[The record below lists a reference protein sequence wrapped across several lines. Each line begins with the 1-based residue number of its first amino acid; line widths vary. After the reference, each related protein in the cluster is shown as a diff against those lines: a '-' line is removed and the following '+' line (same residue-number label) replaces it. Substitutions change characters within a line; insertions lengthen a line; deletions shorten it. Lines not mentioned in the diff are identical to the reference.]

1 MKRILFPMIMLAVFL
16 TAYASAKTDK
26 PDSQDKPQ
34 QIVSFVKT
42 EHDAAWYA
50 RQAELWKAQVT
61 LTPDNDDAWINLFHA
76 TRYKLMFESEDGDYD
91 DAPLIE
97 IAEKARKERPE
108 SYARYCLDYYSTMWF
123 KEYNDLED
131 NMEKAIRM
139 RPDNAY
145 MYKDYVVY
153 LLNTGKTELMG
164 DILKKWYETG
174 EFSYTLLSYAYNQ
187 LAGMDLNG
195 ILFVNGDVSTFS
207 NLMIQYGKGLHT
219 DKTVICISLLYSPDY
234 LKNICNQLGIRQ
246 ISGPTEWTQE
256 GMKKWEEEFFL
267 AVAKQTGRPIYF
279 STLSDNLPFPDKL
292 YSEGLV
298 YKYSPKRYDNLSV
311 KRRNF
316 EDIYLTDYLFET
328 FTPETYEASAYKLNL
343 NYIPCF
349 KSLLD
354 YYKENGD
361 RRNMINLYGMM
372 KRIVLRTENISDE
385 ERKRYNDEIDR

>member
-1 MKRILFPMIMLAVFL
+1 MKRILFPIIMLAVVL
-16 TAYASAKTDK
+16 TAHASTPAVT
-26 PDSQDKPQ
+26 DKPQ

-42 EHDAAWYA
+42 EHDAKWYA
-50 RQAELWKAQVT
+50 RQAELWSAQVT
-61 LTPDNDDAWINLFHA
+61 LTPDDDDAWINWFHA
-76 TRYKLMFESEDGDYD
+76 TRYKQMFESEDNDYD
-91 DAPLIE
+91 EAPLFA
-97 IAEKARKERPE
+97 IAEKVRKERPE
-108 SYARYCLDYYSTMWF
+108 SYARYCLDYYSTMWL
-123 KEYNDLED
+123 KGSNDLED
-131 NMEKAIRM
+131 NMEKAIKM

-153 LLNTGKTELMG
+153 LLNKGNTELMG

-187 LAGMDLNG
+187 LAGMEQNG
-195 ILFVNGDVSTFS
+195 ILFVNGDIPTFS
-207 NLMIQYGKGLHT
+207 SLLIQYGKGLHA

-234 LKNICNQLGIRQ
+234 LKNICNQLGIPQ
-246 ISGPTEWTQE
+246 ISEPTDWTEE
-256 GMKKWEEEFFL
+256 GMQKWEDEFFL
-267 AVAKQTGRPIYF
+267 AVADKTGRPIYF
-279 STLSDNLPFPDKL
+279 STLLSNLPFKDKL

-311 KRRNF
+311 KRKNF

-328 FTPETYEASAYKLNL
+328 FTPETYEASAYRLNL

-354 YYKENGD
+354 FYKENGD
-361 RRNMINLYGMM
+361 RRQMRKLYSMM
-372 KRIVLRTENISDE
+372 KRIVARTENISDE

>member
-1 MKRILFPMIMLAVFL
+1 MLAAFL
-16 TAYASAKTDK
+16 MADAYAATDK
-26 PDSQDKPQ
+26 TETASKPE

-42 EHDAAWYA
+42 KHDAGWYA
-50 RQAELWKAQVT
+50 NQARLWEAQVT
-61 LTPDNDDAWINLFHA
+61 LMPSDDDAWINWFHA
-76 TRYKLMFESEDGDYD
+76 TRYKLMFESEDESFD
-91 DAPLIE
+91 DAPLAA
-97 IAEKARKERPE
+97 IAAKVRKERPE
-108 SYARYCLDYYSTMWF
+108 SYARYCLDYYCNMWL
-123 KEYNDLED
+123 KESENQED

-153 LLNTGKTELMG
+153 LLNKGNTELMG

-187 LAGMDLNG
+187 LAGMEQNG
-195 ILFVNGDVSTFS
+195 ILFVNGDIPTFS
-207 NLMIQYGKGLHT
+207 SLLIQYGKGLHA

-234 LKNICNQLGIRQ
+234 LKNICNQLGIPQ
-246 ISGPTEWTQE
+246 ISEPTDWTE
-256 GMKKWEEEFFL
+256 DGMQKWEEEFFL
-267 AVAKQTGRPIYF
+267 AVANKTGRPIYF
-279 STLSDNLPFPDKL
+279 STLLSNLPFKDKL

-311 KRRNF
+311 KRKNF

-328 FTPETYEASAYKLNL
+328 FTPETYEASAYRLNL

-354 YYKENGD
+354 FYKENND
-361 RRNMINLYGMM
+361 RRQMRKLYSMM
-372 KRIVLRTENISDE
+372 KRIVARTENISDE
-385 ERKRYNDEIDR
+385 ERKRYYDEIDR

>member
-1 MKRILFPMIMLAVFL
+1 MNRKVFSMIMLAAFL
-16 TAYASAKTDK
+16 MADAYAATDK
-26 PDSQDKPQ
+26 TETASKPE

-42 EHDAAWYA
+42 KHDAGWYA
-50 RQAELWKAQVT
+50 NQARLWEAQVT
-61 LTPDNDDAWINLFHA
+61 LMPSDDDAWINWFHA
-76 TRYKLMFESEDGDYD
+76 TRYKLMFESEDESFD
-91 DAPLIE
+91 DAPLAA
-97 IAEKARKERPE
+97 IAAKVRKERPE
-108 SYARYCLDYYSTMWF
+108 SYARYCLDYYCNMWL
-123 KEYNDLED
+123 KESENQED

-153 LLNTGKTELMG
+153 LLNKGNTELMG

-187 LAGMDLNG
+187 LAGMEQNG
-195 ILFVNGDVSTFS
+195 ILFVNGDIPTFS
-207 NLMIQYGKGLHT
+207 SLLIQYGKGLHA

-234 LKNICNQLGIRQ
+234 LKNICNQLGIPQ
-246 ISGPTEWTQE
+246 ISEPTDWTE
-256 GMKKWEEEFFL
+256 DGMQKWEEEFFL
-267 AVAKQTGRPIYF
+267 AVANKTGRPIYF
-279 STLSDNLPFPDKL
+279 STLLSNLPFKDKL

-311 KRRNF
+311 KRKNF

-328 FTPETYEASAYKLNL
+328 FTPETYEASAYRLNL

-354 YYKENGD
+354 FYKENND
-361 RRNMINLYGMM
+361 RRQMRKLYSMM
-372 KRIVLRTENISDE
+372 KRIVARTENISDE
-385 ERKRYNDEIDR
+385 ERKRYYDEIDR